1 MNAPIARWDLACF
14 SYLAHAQIL
23 HVPRYPAADH
33 GTIVDRSRT
42 GLAADGP
49 ITACTGAALGLRTT
63 LVANQVADDPTG
75 TAVAD
80 HLRAAQVEVQ
90 ASSRRRPLVTPHLTV
105 ITDTFGT
112 RSWFAEL
119 AQVHDSLH
127 YADMTPLGRA
137 RLAYIDAYTVIASSA
152 ARAIG
157 TAASR
162 DVPVVLNLGND
173 PIHPAVAE
181 AAGRARLVAVQTG
194 LPEDRADDADAVAR
208 DILERLAPEAA
219 IVTLGALGAIALG
232 GDGDRHQVH
241 ARAARVA
248 DTHGAGAAF
257 SAGLAAAHL
266 DGQDLK
272 GMLARACA
280 AGTAHCTSPQTT
292 SQHSVTP
299 RPRNE
304 VPLCS
309 PTT

>member
-1 MNAPIARWDLACF
+1 MNAPIAQWDLACF

-33 GTIVDRSRT
+33 GTLVERSRT

-49 ITACTGAALGLRTT
+49 ITACTAAALGLRTT
-63 LVANQVADDPTG
+63 LVANQVGDDPAGVSVTNQ
-75 TAVAD
+75 
-80 HLRAAQVEVQ
+80 LRAAGVEVQ
-90 ASSRRRPLVTPHLTV
+90 ASRHRPAVTPHLTV

-127 YADMTPLGRA
+127 YADMSPLGRA

-152 ARAIG
+152 ARAID

-162 DVPVVLNLGND
+162 DVPVLLNLGND
-173 PIHPAVAE
+173 PIHPSIAKAV
-181 AAGRARLVAVQTG
+181 GRARIVAVQTG
-194 LPEDRADDADAVAR
+194 LPENQADDADAVAR
-208 DILERLAPEAA
+208 DILDRLRPEAA

-241 ARAARVA
+241 ARAVRVA

-272 GMLARACA
+272 SMLARACA